1 MLETKSFE
9 FRHEGRYTAFLAT
22 KLNYDDPNDHEVIRI
37 ARMIEKP
44 PLIILIDLKARRME
58 TNPLLWY
65 NTAWANFHRYIVTNF
80 DKLTTGG
87 IIDYEAI
94 HGSNT

>member
-9 FRHEGRYTAFLAT
+9 FRRTGNYTAFLAT
-22 KLNYDDPNDHEVIRI
+22 KLSIDNPNDHEVIRI
-37 ARMIEKP
+37 ARMVEKP

-58 TNPLLWY
+58 TNPLTWY
-65 NTAWANFHRYIVTNF
+65 DKELAVFHRYIVANF

-94 HGSNT
+94 K

>member
-9 FRHEGRYTAFLAT
+9 FRQAGKYTAFLAT
-22 KLNYDDPNDHEVIRI
+22 KLNYDNPNDHEVIRI
-37 ARMIEKP
+37 ARMVEKP

-58 TNPLLWY
+58 SNPLLWY
-65 NTAWANFHRYIVTNF
+65 SNELAVFHRYVATHF
-80 DKLTTGG
+80 DKLETGG

-94 HGSNT
+94 K